1 MSMSSKI
8 VIDDFNCIIGVFDE
22 WVNSINFKGHLNQE
36 LNFCNCYEEEE
47 LLDEDEPILR
57 EALFLKFAELYYH
70 RFQLHIVMV
79 VAGIEYMRDNQ
90 YGKMCMNH
98 EANSILA
105 VQGILYEMYEGEWK
119 MYNDDMDN
127 LIEYVR
133 KNLAERYAE

>member
-1 MSMSSKI
+1 MSSKI
-8 VIDDFNCIIGVFDE
+8 VIDDFRCIFTVFDE
-22 WVNSINFKGHLNQE
+22 WVNSIKFKGNLINQE
-36 LNFCNCYEEEE
+36 INFCWCYEEEE

-98 EANSILA
+98 EANAILA
-105 VQGILYEMYEGEWK
+105 VQGILTEMYEVSS
-119 MYNDDMDN
+119 MYSDDMVN
-127 LIEYVR
+127 LIEYFR